1 MKTSFPGSWKQYA
14 VAVLFAGSLHAAS
27 PDAPVRLKCCD
38 NPFPIG
44 TDSRPYFGWIMNDP
58 DDSEIQSAYQLLVS
72 SSQGKCEQ
80 GIGDLWDSGQV
91 RSGLQNYI
99 DYAGLPLDAGTR
111 YYWKVRNW
119 DKSGHASPFSEPC
132 YFETGLFENENWNG
146 ARWIMGGG
154 DEKDDY
160 MYFRKRIP
168 VPVKPVKRAIVYI
181 TAMHKYE
188 CYLNGHLIGKGPAYH
203 YPQYGYYNAYDIT
216 SACRDQREL
225 VFAVLTHWFG
235 AGQGRPSGHRGLL
248 MKGIVEFDDA
258 TCLVFGTDGSWRQKR
273 AEAWIPGQNR
283 RNGEGIGYIEKI
295 DASKIMTDWFLP
307 QFQDSG
313 WAAALEIGAPPVE
326 PWTGS
331 LQPDLTRLIER
342 EIVPVSVTDLSGGT
356 FVIDLGKVFS
366 GVPKIQF
373 AAGTAGSAVGIRG
386 GYTLNKDGTVSDSTT
401 QNTDMRYAFIPAEK
415 PAVFQP
421 LEYLGMRYIQV
432 DHSPNTL
439 DRNNVRFVTR
449 HYELDPGRSSFE
461 CSDPTLNAVWDLMKH
476 SLTIGCHE
484 QFVDT
489 PTREKGGFLGDS
501 WSQGVPAMAVM
512 GDRTMNLRVLREFL
526 DSQDQYWPDGRLNA
540 VYPNGDGKRD
550 IPDYTPSYLVW
561 VWDYTMQTGNYGFLR
576 DHYQKLKKIADY
588 VDTYK
593 NPETGLIHNLAGG
606 AGAYQYGI
614 IDWPPQMRYGYDVSV
629 ESRTVIDAYAAID
642 FRIIADIARVLGYGA
657 DEAVYLSKAIDMER
671 AINHRLMRDGLYID
685 GLNPD
690 GSQSTHVSQHANMF
704 PVAMGI
710 VPPENRQSVLNLIM
724 QKGMQVGMVTLR
736 WLPEALGRADQGPH
750 LIDLYTN
757 ENQDGWARTLAL
769 GGTATW
775 ESWDALTSGQ
785 SMSHPWGAVGLLGI
799 QQYIL
804 GVEPIKPQHEEIRIK
819 PLDFG
824 DRLTFAEGVLPT
836 DRGEIRIRWD
846 RSARY
851 YQLTFS
857 VPDNMTAQ
865 VYLPQCGTAGALVEA
880 DHENV
885 TGRIEDRYIKVE
897 NVGSGE
903 HQFKRILDSAGN

>member
-1 MKTSFPGSWKQYA
+1 MKNSFPDSLKQST
-14 VAVLFAGSLHAAS
+14 VVMLLAGSLFAAF
-27 PDAPVRLKCCD
+27 PDAPIHLKCYD
-38 NPFPIG
+38 KAHPIG

-58 DDSEIQSAYQLLVS
+58 DDSEIQSAYQILVS
-72 SSQGKCEQ
+72 SSQEKCDR
-80 GIGDLWDSGQV
+80 GVGDLWDSGQV
-91 RSGLQNYI
+91 QSGMQNYI

-111 YYWKVRNW
+111 YYWKVRIW
-119 DKSGHASPFSEPC
+119 DKSGNGSLFSEPG
-132 YFETGLFENENWNG
+132 YFETGLFQSEDWSG
-146 ARWIMGGG
+146 AEWIMGGG
-154 DEKDDY
+154 NERDDY
-160 MYFRKRIP
+160 IYFRKRIKIP
-168 VPVKPVKRAIVYI
+168 DKPVRRAIVYI
-181 TAMHKYE
+181 TAMHKYT
-188 CYLNGHLIGKGPAYH
+188 CYLNGRLIGKGPAYH
-203 YPQYGYYNAYDIT
+203 YPQYCYYNGYDVT
-216 SACRDQREL
+216 PACRGQGEL

-235 AGQGRPSGHRGLL
+235 AGQGRPSGHRGFL
-248 MKGIVEFDDA
+248 MKGMIEFDDA
-258 TCLVFGTDGSWRQKR
+258 TCLVFGTDGSWKQKR
-273 AEAWIPGQNR
+273 AEAWIPGQKW

-295 DASKIMTDWFLP
+295 DASKIIADWFLP
-307 QFQDSG
+307 GYQDSD
-313 WAAALEIGAPPVE
+313 WAPALEIGAPPVE

-331 LQPDLTRLIER
+331 LQPDLTRIIER
-342 EIVPVSVTDLSGGT
+342 EIVPISVTDLGGGT

-373 AAGTAGSAVGIRG
+373 ESDLAGSVVEIRG
-386 GYTLNKDGTVSDSTT
+386 GYTLNNDGTVSDTTT
-401 QNTDMRYAFIPAEK
+401 QKTDMRYFFVPAEK
-415 PAVFQP
+415 SAVFQP

-432 DHSPNTL
+432 DHSPNSL
-439 DRNNVRFVTR
+439 DRNNVRFITR
-449 HYELDPGRSSFE
+449 HYELDAGRSSFR

-476 SLTIGCHE
+476 SLIIGCHE

-501 WSQGVPAMAVM
+501 WSQAVPAMTVM
-512 GDRTMNLRVLREFL
+512 GDRAMNLRVLLEFL

-550 IPDYTPSYLVW
+550 IPDYTQSYLVW
-561 VWDYTMQTGNYGFLR
+561 VWDYTMQTGNMRFLK

-588 VDTYK
+588 VDTYRDS
-593 NPETGLIHNLAGG
+593 ETGLIHNLAGG
-606 AGAYQYGI
+606 SGAYQYGI

-642 FRIIADIARVLGYGA
+642 FRIIADIARMLGYGS
-657 DEAVYLSKAIDMER
+657 DEAAYLSKATDMEQ
-671 AINHRLMRDGLYID
+671 AINHLLIRDGLYID

-710 VPPENRQSVLNLIM
+710 VPPENRLSVLNLIK
-724 QKGMQVGMVTLR
+724 QRRMQVGMVTLR
-736 WLPEALGRADQGPH
+736 WLPEALGRSDQGPH

-757 ENQDGWARTLAL
+757 ENWDGWARTLAL

-804 GVEPIKPQHEEIRIK
+804 GVEPIKPQHQEIRIK

-824 DRLTFAEGVLPT
+824 DRLTFAEGLLPT
-836 DRGEIRIRWD
+836 DRGDIRIRWD
-846 RSARY
+846 RSTRY
-851 YQLTFS
+851 YRLTFS
-857 VPDNMTAQ
+857 LPDNMTAQ
-865 VYLPQCGTAGALVEA
+865 VYIPQCGIEGSLVEA
-880 DHENV
+880 DHIDV
-885 TGRIEDRYIKVE
+885 TGRIEDRYIKIE

-903 HQFKRILDSAGN
+903 HHFKRILEPVND